1 MADDGLIA
9 QVRILHSD
17 EKLHTTRTVVL
28 DCGGEM
34 YVWSGLQAGGY
45 LRWAART
52 LAERLRTSGERK
64 HDKVPILREFEGCE
78 SASFRSKFATWHWLR
93 EANPSGMRLAAFAG
107 AGGTPLLPAGQRVPR
122 VLTIEEEVTR
132 MRRQRDAILTRWRR
146 REESEAA
153 PANASNAA
161 DAAGMAPPTMAPP
174 TPLAGSMGPAEAW
187 QSPFPSRSPDGAVS
201 GAPLPAMTPSG
212 FDTVGEG
219 SSPAVRARLAS
230 SMGDEWGEVVAA
242 EGADGA
248 AGAEGA
254 VSGAV
259 DPETEAVN
267 VWLVG
272 GDVFELLSIDE
283 AGIFWSANAYMVL
296 YSYAVDGRQRSSL
309 WFWKG
314 ADVTPLNFL
323 TWRFQLSQLLQ
334 SMPEN
339 PVPRTI
345 TQGEEPE
352 RFLAVM
358 EGTIIL
364 SGSHPLTRPR
374 PLVPEP
380 TPATDAIVDAIRTS
394 LSASGASGSGG
405 GGSGG
410 GGSGSGSGAA
420 VGAAGEAEAT
430 PPPAPV
436 PVPVESLPSLKGVV
450 LLQVKRYASTA
461 LGVCARQVRDDH

>member
-1 MADDGLIA
+1 M
-9 QVRILHSD
+9 
-17 EKLHTTRTVVL
+17 
-28 DCGGEM
+28 
-34 YVWSGLQAGGY
+34 
-45 LRWAART
+45 
-52 LAERLRTSGERK
+52 
-64 HDKVPILREFEGCE
+64 
-78 SASFRSKFATWHWLR
+78 
-93 EANPSGMRLAAFAG
+93 
-107 AGGTPLLPAGQRVPR
+107 
-122 VLTIEEEVTR
+122 
-132 MRRQRDAILTRWRR
+132 
-146 REESEAA
+146 
-153 PANASNAA
+153 
-161 DAAGMAPPTMAPP
+161 
-174 TPLAGSMGPAEAW
+174 
-187 QSPFPSRSPDGAVS
+187 
-201 GAPLPAMTPSG
+201 
-212 FDTVGEG
+212 
-219 SSPAVRARLAS
+219 
-230 SMGDEWGEVVAA
+230 
-242 EGADGA
+242 
-248 AGAEGA
+248 
-254 VSGAV
+254 SGAV

-374 PLVPEP
+374 PLAPEP
-380 TPATDAIVDAIRTS
+380 SPATVAIVDAMRTS
-394 LSASGASGSGG
+394 LSASGAA
-405 GGSGG
+405 
-410 GGSGSGSGAA
+410 SGSGAA
-420 VGAAGEAEAT
+420 LAAAGEAEAP
-430 PPPAPV
+430 PPPAPATI
-436 PVPVESLPSLKGVV
+436 PVESLPSLKGVV

-461 LGVCARQVRDDH
+461 LGVCARQVCDGHRWPLMTTDGH

>member
-1 MADDGLIA
+1 MATDDLIA

-17 EKLHTTRTVVL
+17 ERLHTTRTVVL

-34 YVWSGLQAGGY
+34 YVWSGLHAGGY

-52 LAERLRTSGERK
+52 LAEKLRTSGERK
-64 HDKVPILREFEGCE
+64 HDKVPALREFEGCE

-107 AGGTPLLPAGQRVPR
+107 AGGTPLLPAGQRAPR

-132 MRRQRDAILTRWRR
+132 MRRQRDAILTRWRL
-146 REESEAA
+146 REEAEAA
-153 PANASNAA
+153 PADASGAA
-161 DAAGMAPPTMAPP
+161 DAAGMAPPTMVPP

-187 QSPFPSRSPDGAVS
+187 QSPFHSRSPE
-201 GAPLPAMTPSG
+201 GAPLPAMTPG
-212 FDTVGEG
+212 GLDTGGEG

-242 EGADGA
+242 EGVDGA

-254 VSGAV
+254 ASGAV

-272 GDVFELLSIDE
+272 GDVFELLTIDE

-374 PLVPEP
+374 PLAPEP
-380 TPATDAIVDAIRTS
+380 SPATVAIVDAMQTS
-394 LSASGASGSGG
+394 LSAGGAA
-405 GGSGG
+405 
-410 GGSGSGSGAA
+410 SGSGAA
-420 VGAAGEAEAT
+420 VAAAGEAEAP

-436 PVPVESLPSLKGVV
+436 PIPVESLPSLKGVV